1 MSDVTSFEVT
11 GDWRHIIDDGMVDTD
26 DLPDEVPLTGKVE
39 FKPVFPSVAIAGAP
53 ATAYTLGPVTALVA
67 GGVLTDLQG
76 RPGVKLAGTIGDH
89 KVRWTAT
96 TTLRFHEQKVP
107 YPSVNF
113 ELDQD
118 VRLTGIIAQVGPS
131 LQPIVIDPRIEAL
144 AARLADVDQVIG
156 DAEQIV
162 TDAAQSVIDAKAQA
176 DRAVGLAAAQDTAIA
191 DRVTDTTSATHA
203 AFKAVG
209 NATYAPVDNVRI
221 IDTAYASL
229 TDALAATPA
238 GGTLEVRGE
247 WTRTL
252 PLLVDKK
259 ITLDFRGGQITQ
271 TNDSDIIV
279 LQASGIEVNSPVLVG
294 PGATTNGVGSGIRA
308 VGTVASPLNDL
319 RIRSPRI
326 TGVRYTGIRLDYANR
341 HVVENVNITDVGYAG
356 VASLSS
362 DSGTVRGGTIKNV
375 LQPGAFVNS
384 YGVMYSRDSSKT
396 LAQSPHS
403 TNFTVQDVTVDGVT
417 KWEGIDTHGGQGGR
431 ILNCTVLRT
440 RYPIRAVSCSN
451 DSGEGPVGGWA
462 PHNILVMGCFVDGAG
477 LEGVEQG
484 ITISGAYNSA
494 TSFLQERAAGC
505 ALINNTIRRCGIP
518 GAAAMSGIRGYAT
531 DGLIVSGN
539 QVQECTSRGIVLDF
553 ENKNALVVSNV
564 FVDTWGPSG
573 VPTAIYLQGND
584 NSVTIH
590 GNRGVRGSLQAPLV
604 NERGVW
610 NNRATNIIT
619 LGVNDFDSFPTPLS
633 DVYDSSA
640 HRLHAR
646 KTGFYGVS
654 PVARQTVTAAA
665 TDAATTQALVNDLRA
680 KLIAVGLIA

>member
-1 MSDVTSFEVT
+1 MTLITGQVADVGMNNASGVFYARATEFRGDGTTVVSPSPATFTITGGVVSAEVEPGPT
-11 GDWRHIIDDGMVDTD
+11 IITLHVGPVRKDWFVNVPETDVGLGDLIATYTTYEPAVVSAAIAARDAAIEAESEAKQAAIDAEAERVAAEAAAD
-26 DLPDEVPLTGKVE
+26 LTGADRLHV
-39 FKPVFPSVAIAGAP
+39 
-53 ATAYTLGPVTALVA
+53 
-67 GGVLTDLQG
+67 D
-76 RPGVKLAGTIGDH
+76 
-89 KVRWTAT
+89 
-96 TTLRFHEQKVP
+96 
-107 YPSVNF
+107 
-113 ELDQD
+113 D
-118 VRLTGIIAQVGPS
+118 VRALLDETYDQSQAGMALP
-131 LQPIVIDPRIEAL
+131 PRLMESEL
-144 AARLADVDQVIG
+144 
-156 DAEQIV
+156 
-162 TDAAQSVIDAKAQA
+162 
-176 DRAVGLAAAQDTAIA
+176 
-191 DRVTDTTSATHA
+191 
-203 AFKAVG
+203 

-229 TDALAATPA
+229 ADALAATPA
-238 GGTLEVRGE
+238 GGTLEVRGA
-247 WTRTL
+247 WTRTT
-252 PLLVDKK
+252 PLLIDKK

-271 TNDSDIIV
+271 TTDTDIIQV
-279 LQASGIEVNSPVLVG
+279 QASGVEINRAVLIG
-294 PGATTNGVGSGIRA
+294 PGATTNGVGCGIRA
-308 VGTVASPLNDL
+308 GGTVAAPFNDL
-319 RIRSPRI
+319 HIRSPRI

-375 LQPGAFVNS
+375 LQPGEFVNS

-403 TNFTVQDVTVDGVT
+403 TNFTVQDVTIEGVT

-431 ILNCTVLRT
+431 IINCTVLRT

-484 ITISGAYNSA
+484 ITISGAYNSS
-494 TSFLQERAAGC
+494 TSVLQERAAGC

-553 ENKNALVVSNV
+553 ENKNAIVVSNV

-590 GNRGVRGSLQAPLV
+590 GNRGVRGSLQATLV

-610 NNRATNIIT
+610 NNRATNVIT

-633 DVYDSSA
+633 DAYDSSA

-646 KTGFYGVS
+646 KTGFYGVP
-654 PVARQTVTAAA
+654 PVARPTVAAAA

-680 KLIAVGLIA
+680 KLIAVGLIS